1 MVTVYL
7 IYLLYSL
14 KVGLGVYWY
23 EWLICLILLLLTP
36 IWDLAKISYIKNLSD
51 AKADNNKAKDKKT
64 SPFGKIT

>member
-23 EWLICLILLLLTP
+23 EWLIFLILLLLTP

-51 AKADNNKAKDKKT
+51 AKADNNKSKDKKT
-64 SPFGKIT
+64 SLLGKIT